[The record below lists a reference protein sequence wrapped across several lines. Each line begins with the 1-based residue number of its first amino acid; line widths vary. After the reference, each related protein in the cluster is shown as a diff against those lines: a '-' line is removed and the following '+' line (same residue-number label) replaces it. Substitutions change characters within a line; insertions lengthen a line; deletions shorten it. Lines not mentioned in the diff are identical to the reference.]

1 MRVSLPAVAAGGV
14 VDIVATNLAVMPL
27 FIGVLAAQTPA
38 AKPALSNEA
47 IAVAMQSSP
56 LLFSAA
62 LVLGSLCSILGGWA
76 AARLAQRAESLH
88 GALSSFLCVGLGI
101 YAWIKGSPSIGTFQ
115 HLAFL
120 VLSPALGAIG
130 GILQARQR
138 ERRQAAGEVVAA
150 LASRLS
156 GWSRALYFA
165 DRTLQ
170 WTAVAFL
177 GLFITVG
184 LYGRGAGNHNI
195 VIGAIA
201 FAFLGALLAMLYLL
215 AARALVAGR
224 RHWPIRTLA
233 LLLTLLPIVAFS
245 SGA

>member
-1 MRVSLPAVAAGGV
+1 V
-14 VDIVATNLAVMPL
+14 VDIVATNVAVMPL
-27 FIGVLAAQTPA
+27 FVGVMVAQSSA
-38 AKPALSNEA
+38 AKPALTDQA
-47 IAVAMQSSP
+47 IAAAMQSSP

-62 LVLGSLCSILGGWA
+62 LVLGCLCSILGGWA

-115 HLAFL
+115 HLVFL

-130 GILQARQR
+130 GMLQARQR
-138 ERRQAAGEVVAA
+138 ERRQAAGEIVAGV
-150 LASRLS
+150 ASLLS

-165 DRTLQ
+165 DRILQ
-170 WTAVAFL
+170 WTAGAFL
-177 GLFITVG
+177 GLFVTVG
-184 LYGRGAGNHNI
+184 LYGRGAGNYNI

-201 FAFLGALLAMLYLL
+201 FAFLGALLAGLYLS

-224 RHWPIRTLA
+224 RHWPIRALA
-233 LLLTLLPIVAFS
+233 LLLTLLPIVAFG